1 MQKRIEEIDILKGI
15 GMIAVVLIHITAIYT
30 NHLSV
35 GIINCLL
42 QFAVPLYLSVS
53 AILLM
58 NKYKEELNYKLFYK
72 RYLPRII
79 IPYAVWSIIYCIIY
93 SFRGRKINNIIDTI
107 FFGQANYHLY
117 FMIIILQFYLL
128 FPLIRKSIKNLKN
141 FEIYTIALVILQIIF
156 LQLNSIYVYPYFKY
170 LAIPIYAYIMPIG
183 LGLWL
188 GKNYNKKIISKKT
201 SIVLI
206 ILAIIGSYL
215 FVAHSQPIPYSWE
228 INTMINKIYYTTTL
242 SVGTTVSIFRN
253 TYIYGTILVLLIL
266 AKLIIKYTPTIKN
279 ILISIGKTSFGI
291 YLVHPLFL
299 EIADK
304 YITILDWKLAILT
317 KLIFV
322 MGLSY
327 IFTYIVS
334 KIKGIRYLM
343 LGNR

>member
-1 MQKRIEEIDILKGI
+1 MQRRIEEIDILKGI

-30 NHLSV
+30 NHLTV
-35 GIINCLL
+35 GVFNSLL
-42 QFAVPLYLSVS
+42 QFAVPLYLAVS

-58 NKYKEELNYKLFYK
+58 NKYKEELDFKSFYK
-72 RYLPRII
+72 KYLPRII
-79 IPYAVWSIIYCIIY
+79 IPYAVWSAMYCILY
-93 SFRGRKINNIIDTI
+93 SFRGRKIDNIIDTV

-128 FPLIRKSIKNLKN
+128 FPLIRKCVKNLKN
-141 FEIYTIALVILQIIF
+141 FELYTIVLVILQIIF
-156 LQLNSIYVYPYFKY
+156 LQLNAIYVYPYFKY

-188 GKNYNKKIISKKT
+188 GKSYNEKTILKKT
-201 SIVLI
+201 SGVLI
-206 ILAIIGSYL
+206 VLAIIGSYL

-228 INTMINKIYYTTTL
+228 INTMINTIYHTTTL

-253 TYIYGTILVLLIL
+253 TYIFGAILIL
-266 AKLIIKYTPTIKN
+266 LMIAKSMIKYTPTIN
-279 ILISIGKTSFGI
+279 NLFTSIGKASFGI

-304 YITILDWKLAILT
+304 YIIMSDWKIAILT
-317 KLIFV
+317 KFLFV
-322 MGLSY
+322 MGFSY
-327 IFTYIVS
+327 VFTYVIS

-343 LGNR
+343 FGNR

>member
-30 NHLSV
+30 SHLTV
-35 GIINCLL
+35 GVFNSLL

-58 NKYKEELNYKLFYK
+58 NKYKEELNCRAFYK
-72 RYLPRII
+72 RYMPRII

-93 SFRGRKINNIIDTI
+93 SFRGRKIDNIIDTI
-107 FFGQANYHLY
+107 FFGQASYHLY
-117 FMIIILQFYLL
+117 FMIIIFQFYLL
-128 FPLIRKSIKNLKN
+128 FPLIRKSIKKLKN
-141 FEIYTIALVILQIIF
+141 FKLYTIVLVILQVIF
-156 LQLNSIYVYPYFKY
+156 LQLNAIYVYPYFKY
-170 LAIPIYAYIMPIG
+170 LAIPICAYIMPIG

-188 GKNYNKKIISKKT
+188 GKEYNEKTISKKT
-201 SIVLI
+201 SGVLI

-228 INTMINKIYYTTTL
+228 INTMINTIYHTTTL

-253 TYIYGTILVLLIL
+253 TYIYGAILVLLML
-266 AKLIIKYTPTIKN
+266 AKVMIKYMPTIKN
-279 ILISIGKTSFGI
+279 IFTSIGKTSFGI

-304 YITILDWKLAILT
+304 YITISDWKLAILT
-317 KLIFV
+317 KFVFV

-327 IFTYIVS
+327 LFTYVVS
-334 KIKGIRYLM
+334 KIKGIRYLL

>member
-30 NHLSV
+30 SHLTV
-35 GIINCLL
+35 GIFNSLL
-42 QFAVPLYLSVS
+42 QFAVPLYLAVS

-58 NKYKEELNYKLFYK
+58 NKYKEEVNLKFFYK

-79 IPYAVWSIIYCIIY
+79 IPYAVWSLIYCIIY
-93 SFRGRKINNIIDTI
+93 SYRGRKINNIIDTV

-128 FPLIRKSIKNLKN
+128 FPLIRKCVKNLKN
-141 FEIYTIALVILQIIF
+141 FELYTIVLVILQIIF
-156 LQLNSIYVYPYFKY
+156 LQLNAIYVYPYFKY

-188 GKNYNKKIISKKT
+188 GKNYNEKTIPKKT
-201 SIVLI
+201 SGVLI
-206 ILAIIGSYL
+206 GLAIIGSYL

-253 TYIYGTILVLLIL
+253 TYIYGAILIL
-266 AKLIIKYTPTIKN
+266 LMLAKAMIKYTPTIKS
-279 ILISIGKTSFGI
+279 LFVSIGKNSFGI

-304 YITILDWKLAILT
+304 YIIISDWKLAILT
-317 KLIFV
+317 KFIFV

-327 IFTYIVS
+327 LFTYVVS
-334 KIKGIRYLM
+334 KIKGIRYLL

>member
-30 NHLSV
+30 SHLTV
-35 GIINCLL
+35 GVFNSLL
-42 QFAVPLYLSVS
+42 QFAVPLYLAVS

-58 NKYKEELNYKLFYK
+58 NKYKEELNTREFYK

-93 SFRGRKINNIIDTI
+93 SYRGRKIDNIIDTI

-128 FPLIRKSIKNLKN
+128 FPLIRKCIKSLKN
-141 FEIYTIALVILQIIF
+141 FELYTMVLVILQIIF
-156 LQLNSIYVYPYFKY
+156 LQLNAIYVYPYFKY

-183 LGLWL
+183 LGIWL
-188 GKNYNKKIISKKT
+188 GKNYNEKTISKKT
-201 SIVLI
+201 TGVLI
-206 ILAIIGSYL
+206 ILAVIGSYL
-215 FVAHSQPIPYSWE
+215 FVAHHQPISYSWE
-228 INTMINKIYYTTTL
+228 INTMINTIYYKTTL
-242 SVGTTVSIFRN
+242 SVGTTVSLFRN
-253 TYIYGTILVLLIL
+253 TYIYGVILIL
-266 AKLIIKYTPTIKN
+266 LAIAKLMIKYTPTIKN
-279 ILISIGKTSFGI
+279 IFISIGKTSFGI

-304 YITILDWKLAILT
+304 YIIISDWKLAILT
-317 KLIFV
+317 KFIFV

-327 IFTYIVS
+327 LFTYVVS
-334 KIKGIRYLM
+334 KIKGIRYLL